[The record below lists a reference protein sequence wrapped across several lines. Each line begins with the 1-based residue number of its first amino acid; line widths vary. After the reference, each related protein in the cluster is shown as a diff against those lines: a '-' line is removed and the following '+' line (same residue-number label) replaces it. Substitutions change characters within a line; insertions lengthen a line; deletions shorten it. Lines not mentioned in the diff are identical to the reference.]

1 MAQSDKLTSPT
12 TKLTKAITQTS
23 TSTTTKLTTLFDP
36 CSFTTHKCSV
46 NSKCVFDSSQSQS
59 YFCDCFD
66 GFEGEYCEKDERPC
80 QPHKNKCINNS
91 TCSQFGR
98 MYNCTCPSG
107 FDGKKLLQ
115 EFH

>member
-1 MAQSDKLTSPT
+1 MAQSDKLTSPA
-12 TKLTKAITQTS
+12 TKLTKAITQ

-36 CSFTTHKCSV
+36 CSFPHKCSV

-107 FDGKKLLQ
+107 FDGKKLLK